1 MMSMIEDH
9 YLKIK
14 PNDQRTSWRMGA
26 RILDQGV
33 RGQNLKKGGVRGGS
47 QKSPNFAHG
56 GGNLGGAFFGGV
68 PKNRDHKTW
77 SFMRS

>member
-1 MMSMIEDH
+1 MMMMIEDH
-9 YLKIK
+9 HHGLNLRIK
-14 PNDQRTSWRMGA
+14 KHHEGGWA

-56 GGNLGGAFFGGV
+56 GGKFGGAFFGGV
-68 PKNRDHKTW
+68 PKNRDHKT
-77 SFMRS
+77 